1 MATVIMTIPF
11 EQLGV
16 VDADVPG
23 RPVGHQTY
31 RNVTQLQ
38 ATSLGRYDNHT
49 VGFLNNNRPAP
60 SVPQFSG
67 TVAPIREVLVS
78 LRRAD
83 RGILETV
90 TTDGAGYF
98 VFNGW
103 YAVYSDYEFVIHGD
117 DLYQMKVYPVSAPIA
132 HRWNGAPDRYDS
144 TSFV

>member
-16 VDADVPG
+16 VDAEVLG

-38 ATSLGRYDNHT
+38 AS
-49 VGFLNNNRPAP
+49 NNERFDHSFTEMIPMAKP

-67 TVAPIREVLVS
+67 TLGPAIEGMAVS
-78 LRRAD
+78 LRRAN
-83 RGILETV
+83 RGVLETAR
-90 TTDGAGYF
+90 TDVNGYF
-98 VFNGW
+98 EFVGW
-103 YAVYSDYEFVIHGD
+103 YYPHADYEFVIQENA
-117 DLYQMKVYPVSAPIA
+117 LYQTRVFPVNAPIA